1 MKKLVVL
8 FCLISLG
15 MFSQKPPEQGDYVA
29 RGRVADIGGHYVF
42 KESKMVYFDFND
54 SLSYKWEYAYK
65 QDAKLVSSYF
75 KKLDKANLA
84 SIKSVDEKTIDP
96 NLIQNY
102 NVIEYKKGNQLIRVC
117 WDTSIASKENE
128 ILNTLNASLD
138 GFW

>member
-1 MKKLVVL
+1 
-8 FCLISLG
+8 
-15 MFSQKPPEQGDYVA
+15 MFSQKPPEPGDYVA

-42 KESKMVYFDFND
+42 KASKMVYYDFKD

-84 SIKSVDEKTIDP
+84 SIKSIDEKMLDQ

-102 NVIEYKKGNQLIRVC
+102 NVLEYKKGNQLIRIC
-117 WDTSIASKENE
+117 WDMSATDKDSE
-128 ILNTLNASLD
+128 ILNSLNASLD
-138 GFW
+138 SFW

>member
-1 MKKLVVL
+1 
-8 FCLISLG
+8 

-29 RGRVADIGGHYVF
+29 RGFVGKTGGHYVF
-42 KESKMVYFDFND
+42 KVSKMVYFDFND

-84 SIKSVDEKTIDP
+84 SIKSLDEKLLDQ

-102 NVIEYKKGNQLIRVC
+102 NVLEYKKGNQLIRIC
-117 WDTSIASKENE
+117 WDTSATDKDSE
-128 ILNTLNASLD
+128 ILNSLNASLD
-138 GFW
+138 SFW